1 MDKKDFLNEKVVTG
15 LPGCMSAIIKELE
28 AAGKYAAVHT
38 YTCTLHSFTKFS
50 GDTAGLEPV
59 CELFTPG
66 RLKAYQDWLLS
77 KSLSWNS
84 ISTYMRTLRAVFNR
98 IFPIGSS
105 GYIPDLFNDVYT
117 KVESCTKR
125 ALTQKQMRLL
135 LGADINLLPEDM
147 GRSLAYFL
155 LMFLF
160 RGMPFIDLAHLRKRD
175 IQGNM
180 IVYCRHKTR
189 RQMMVRIPKEAV
201 PLMKKFADRC
211 PGSIYLFPILDS
223 GLGNGPVLHRCYL
236 DALRSF
242 NGRLVKVAFMLL
254 PGVKLSSYTARHTWA
269 TLSYHLGTP
278 VGIISEALGHS
289 SVRVTETYL
298 KPFGRERIDRA
309 NSKLITSVIKR
320 DCPKNIVCNIL
331 YTSKQ
336 REKLLTK

>member
-1 MDKKDFLNEKVVTG
+1 MDKEEIVNERMVTG
-15 LPGCMSAIIKELE
+15 FPVCMSAIISELE

-38 YTCTLHSFTKFS
+38 YSCTLRSFTEFS
-50 GDTAGLEPV
+50 GDTSGLLPV

-66 RLKAYQDWLLS
+66 RLKAYQEWLLS

-98 IFPIGSS
+98 IFPVGSS
-105 GYIPDLFNDVYT
+105 GYIPGLFNDVYT
-117 KVESCTKR
+117 KVESRTKR
-125 ALTQKQMRLL
+125 SLTQKQMRLL
-135 LGADINLLPEDM
+135 LESDIGLLPEDT

-175 IQGNM
+175 VQGNV
-180 IVYCRHKTR
+180 IVYCRHKTG
-189 RQMMVRIPKEAV
+189 RQMTVRIPKEAL
-201 PLMKKFADRC
+201 PLMKKFSDRR
-211 PGSIYLFPILDS
+211 PGSIYQFPILDS
-223 GLGNGPVLHRCYL
+223 SLGNGVALHRCYL

-242 NGRLVKVAFMLL
+242 NGRLVKVASLLL

-298 KPFGRERIDRA
+298 KPFAGERIDRA
-309 NSKLITSVIKR
+309 NYKLITSVVRR
-320 DCPKNIVCNIL
+320 DLAKSMICNTL
-331 YTSKQ
+331 YTSD
-336 REKLLTK
+336 